1 MKTFIQYLDTQLT
14 EEILDACQ
22 LDELIAA
29 TPKRVRA
36 VAKRRAREA
45 GRSRGW
51 ELEGD
56 KEPAYSQYK
65 DDSSFANRGW
75 SRMVRKTRVPSE
87 KNIPDASAQSN
98 YKTERGYARAA
109 NDPKLSPKFK
119 KKLNR
124 MATKERTAIIRHRTQ
139 GGMGP
144 IRDPNR
150 DARDISLGTVPQQ
163 DPGGAYAEKDARTH
177 KTPQKPLDKIPN
189 VRIKPTKNNPIM
201 PAKGKRRTVSQRVW
215 TPYIARGRRKH
226 IEGNPKEIN
235 KWHDAQPKKKSW
247 TDQYKGKEA
256 WKMALLGG
264 GNIRRQHY
272 PSIMRK
278 GLAGK
283 RTVVPGFE
291 NSKSNFLK
299 YEPDYS
305 PD

>member
-1 MKTFIQYLDTQLT
+1 MKTYTQLT
-14 EEILDACQ
+14 EEIFDACQ

-29 TPKRVRA
+29 TPRRVRA

-51 ELEGD
+51 ELKGD

-65 DDSSFANRGW
+65 DDSSFANRG
-75 SRMVRKTRVPSE
+75 SPPEGYEIRRKTRVPSE

-177 KTPQKPLDKIPN
+177 KTPQKPLDNIPN

-201 PAKGKRRTVSQRVW
+201 PAKGKRRTLSQRIW

-235 KWHDAQPKKKSW
+235 KWHDAQPKKKSF